1 MMTPPLILIGCAAL
15 MVLSILG
22 IVLLML
28 FGGSASKESNRLES
42 LSNGQ
47 TGSRHGMR
55 GGSHD
60 GSGRAQSGGSNSRTG
75 SRTGSRASS
84 QDASERMSE
93 RLVQAGLYRRD
104 SMGYYVFTKL
114 ALALVPIGI
123 GLGVAAAGLVTLLQ
137 GILIGGVLAMLGTIV
152 PSFWLDSKKR
162 KRQLNISRALPDA
175 LDVIVVCLEAGLS
188 LRAGISRVAKELK
201 STHPL
206 LAAELLIVEREIQ
219 LGCSGGDAL
228 KRFANRFDMEELRS
242 LASVVMQAEK
252 FGASIAQALRV
263 HADGLRTKRFQSA
276 EERAHK
282 ASVKLLFPTM
292 FCIFPTL
299 YVVLI
304 GPAVIEMVSFFST
317 FNQ

>member
-1 MMTPPLILIGCAAL
+1 MTPQVILTICAAL
-15 MVLSILG
+15 AVLSLLG

-28 FGGSASKESNRLES
+28 FGSSASKEANRLES

-47 TGSRHGMR
+47 TGSRHRMQ
-55 GGSHD
+55 GGSPF
-60 GSGRAQSGGSNSRTG
+60 GSGRARSGGSNSRVG
-75 SRTGSRASS
+75 SQSSS

-93 RLVQAGLYRRD
+93 RLVQAGLYRRN
-104 SMGYYVFTKL
+104 SMGYYVFSKVV
-114 ALALVPIGI
+114 LALVPVGV
-123 GLGVAAAGLVTLLQ
+123 GLGAAALDLVTLLQ
-137 GILIGGVLAMLGTIV
+137 GVLIGSVLAILGTII

-188 LRAGISRVAKELK
+188 LRAGISRVAKELR

-219 LGCSGGDAL
+219 LGCSGGEAL

-242 LASVVMQAEK
+242 LASVIMQAEK

-276 EERAHK
+276 EEQAHK
-282 ASVKLLFPTM
+282 AAVKLLFPTM

-304 GPAVIEMVSFFST
+304 GPAVIEMISFFNT
-317 FNQ
+317 FGK